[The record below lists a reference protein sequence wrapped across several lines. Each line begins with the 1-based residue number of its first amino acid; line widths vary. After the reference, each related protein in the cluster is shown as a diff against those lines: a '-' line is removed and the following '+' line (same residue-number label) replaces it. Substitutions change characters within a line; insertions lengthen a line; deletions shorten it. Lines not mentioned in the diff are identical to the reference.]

1 MDTRTALLSLAERM
15 MRQRGYDAVSFGDLA
30 NDIGIKTASVHYH
43 FAKKTDLAV
52 ELLQAYATKLSRL
65 RANISAN
72 AANGGAAIKSLVA
85 LYRAALDD
93 GQQLCLSV
101 SLSAGRDS
109 LDEPA
114 RDVLNEI
121 LDDTLDWLAATFE
134 RAKSDGS
141 MLGVTSAQD
150 EAVACLAL
158 LEGAQL
164 LARAAGA
171 LGPYD
176 AATRGFIARIR

>member
-1 MDTRTALLSLAERM
+1 MDTRTTLLSLAERM

-72 AANGGAAIKSLVA
+72 APNGGAAIKSLVA
-85 LYRAALDD
+85 LYRVALDD
-93 GQQLCLSV
+93 GQQLCLAV

-121 LDDTLDWLAATFE
+121 LGDTLDWLAATFE
-134 RAKSDGS
+134 RAKRDGS
-141 MLGVTSAQD
+141 MHGITSAQD
-150 EAVACLAL
+150 EAAACLAL

-164 LARAAGA
+164 LARAAGDLA
-171 LGPYD
+171 PYD
-176 AATRGFIARIR
+176 AATRGFIARIK